1 MRAGTYPIKMNMR
14 SLLIGIAALLL
25 ATGTAYAA
33 DTTETWDQGRLCSI
47 NIFLCKEEACPNAA
61 VSFQPGT
68 AQMNRDIVHIDPGAL
83 VKLKRAVRW
92 IEQCSKF
99 YDCIEARDK
108 ARERGKKRIRCPWPN
123 AVIEDK

>member
-1 MRAGTYPIKMNMR
+1 M
-14 SLLIGIAALLL
+14 
-25 ATGTAYAA
+25 
-33 DTTETWDQGRLCSI
+33 CSI

>member
-1 MRAGTYPIKMNMR
+1 MKK
-14 SLLIGIAALLL
+14 LFLIGIPALLL
-25 ATGTAYAA
+25 ATGAAYAA

-47 NIFLCKEEACPNAA
+47 NIFLCKEETCPNAT

-92 IEQCSKF
+92 IEQCQKF
-99 YDCIEARDK
+99 YDCTEARDK
-108 ARERGKKRIRCPWPN
+108 ARERGGKRIRCPWPN
-123 AVIEDK
+123 GLIEDN